1 MELGLECE
9 GDVEGTMDAMV
20 LREGRDG
27 VSSGNR
33 GARAASQLFPAAPT
47 AVPASGWQPTITF
60 TCLLPF
66 SSCAL

>member
-20 LREGRDG
+20 LREEGRDG

-47 AVPASGWQPTITF
+47 
-60 TCLLPF
+60 LLFLPV
-66 SSCAL
+66 AGNQQ